1 MTTEAL
7 PAGSGSPSR
16 GATARATVNAFFDA
30 YRAHD
35 VERMV
40 DLCADNAGFRYVPF
54 EVWARQR
61 VLHGEGKVCTV
72 GKPIWTA
79 LIDAFPDL
87 TNAVTSLRADG
98 EGSVA
103 AEVRIG
109 GTQARDFGIIACT
122 GGHYELPHLFL
133 FHVTGDGLIDDI
145 VAYWDNVG
153 WKKQLGCL
161 EVD

>member
-1 MTTEAL
+1 MTTESL
-7 PAGSGSPSR
+7 TAGTR
-16 GATARATVNAFFDA
+16 AARRETGAEATVRAFFDA

-35 VERMV
+35 LERMV
-40 DLCADNAGFRYVPF
+40 DLCAEGAGFRYVPF
-54 EVWARQR
+54 EVWTRQR

-72 GKPIWTA
+72 GKAIWAT
-79 LIDAFPDL
+79 LIHAFPDL
-87 TNAVTSLRADG
+87 TNTVTSLRADSG
-98 EGSVA
+98 GDVA
-103 AEVRIG
+103 AEVTIG
-109 GTQARDFGIIACT
+109 GTQARDFGVIACA

-145 VAYWDNVG
+145 VAYWDNVS